1 MGVGTG
7 LRAWSRQVAVS
18 GAYAL
23 CYLLLRE
30 VSVSHWNLPAGLRIA
45 CLLLF
50 PYRYWPAL
58 IVGEFIP
65 VGYHA
70 WHNQD
75 EFGWRWAA
83 LAAIPPILLLAP
95 VIAWCRPHA
104 RLLRSAHQINA
115 ATLLTMTLIGAL
127 LTTCGNV
134 AALAA
139 VQLPAGEAAPDINAH
154 VLLGYFLGNY
164 LGALAIAPTATALY
178 LWVVE
183 NRNESI
189 GAALWQ
195 SQLARDCLVGVILPL
210 LVLMCLA
217 FSSQGDGT
225 QVFRIAMFLPVVWLT
240 SRHGWQ
246 GAALGGTLA
255 STAVTLTSAMVRDP
269 AVIQAQALIA
279 FAITTLLMLGTRIG
293 HQAHFDRADRMD
305 TLRGLQLAQQG
316 LYLEEL
322 RLRQAADALEHI
334 GHNIRESQNRLLDS
348 LRHVLPASEE
358 RTYSRQAALAQH
370 EMHRLANA
378 LYPRGWRERG
388 VPATLR
394 EGPFAQAVHMAGA
407 SYRCDLSG
415 RGLSQLAPDVHMALY
430 RLACEVLVYVL
441 SRAPAQHIHL
451 QVRGGYTDGRRWVVM
466 RITSERPASAD
477 EQAVPS
483 PESWKQAMTLL
494 GASGLGIATIR
505 DRAQIYG
512 GNVHLRDRPQGL
524 SVTLL
529 LHDSLRAV
537 PLNRGAS
544 V

>member
-1 MGVGTG
+1 MAVGTE
-7 LRAWSRQVAVS
+7 LRAWGRQVAV
-18 GAYAL
+18 GVAYAL
-23 CYLLLRE
+23 CYVVLRDA
-30 VSVSHWNLPAGLRIA
+30 SVSHWNLPAGLRIA

-58 IVGEFIP
+58 IVGELIP
-65 VGYHA
+65 VGHHA
-70 WHNQD
+70 WRNEHA
-75 EFGWRWAA
+75 FGWRWAA
-83 LAAIPPILLLAP
+83 LAAVPPILLLAP
-95 VIAWCRPHA
+95 VVAWCRPHA
-104 RLLRSAHQINA
+104 RLLRGAHQINA
-115 ATLLTMTLIGAL
+115 ATLLAMTLISAL
-127 LTTCGNV
+127 LTTCCNA
-134 AALAA
+134 AALVA
-139 VQLPAGEAAPDINAH
+139 VQLPVEAAPDINAR
-154 VLLGYFLGNY
+154 VLFGYFLGNY
-164 LGALAIAPTATALY
+164 LGALAIAPSATAIY
-178 LWVVE
+178 LWVTE
-183 NRNESI
+183 NRGESI
-189 GAALWQ
+189 GGALWQ
-195 SQLARDCLVGVILPL
+195 SQLARDCLVGVVLPL
-210 LVLMCLA
+210 LVLMCLV
-217 FSSQGDGT
+217 FSSEGDGT
-225 QVFRIAMFLPVVWLT
+225 QVFRMAMFLPVVWLT

-246 GAALGGTLA
+246 GAAFGGTLA
-255 STAVTLTSAMVRDP
+255 STAVTLTSVMVRDP

-293 HQAHFDRADRMD
+293 HQAYFARSGRID
-305 TLRGLQLAQQG
+305 TIRGLQLAQQG

-334 GHNIRESQNRLLDS
+334 GHNIRENQDRLLDS

-430 RLACEVLVYVL
+430 RLACEVLVFVL
-441 SRAPAQHIHL
+441 SRSPTQHVHL
-451 QVRGGYTDGRRWVVM
+451 QVRGGHTDGRRWVVM
-466 RITSERPASAD
+466 RITGERPAAAE
-477 EQAVPS
+477 EQATPP

-512 GNVHLRDRPQGL
+512 GNVHLRDRPKGL

-537 PLNRGAS
+537 PLGRSAS
-544 V
+544 L

>member
-1 MGVGTG
+1 MAVGTE
-7 LRAWSRQVAVS
+7 LRAWGRQVAVCC
-18 GAYAL
+18 AYAL
-23 CYLLLRE
+23 CYMLLRE
-30 VSVSHWNLPAGLRIA
+30 ASVSHWNLPAGLRIT

-58 IVGEFIP
+58 IVGEFLP

-70 WHNQD
+70 WHNED
-75 EFGWRWAA
+75 EFGWRWAV
-83 LAAIPPILLLAP
+83 LAAIPPIALLAP
-95 VIAWCRPHA
+95 VVAWCRPHT
-104 RLLRSAHQINA
+104 RLLRGAHQINA
-115 ATLLTMTLIGAL
+115 ATLLAMTLAGAL
-127 LTTCGNV
+127 LTTCGNA
-134 AALAA
+134 AALAV
-139 VQLPAGEAAPDINAH
+139 VQLPAGVAAPGIDAR
-154 VLLGYFLGNY
+154 VLFGYFLGNY
-164 LGALAIAPTATALY
+164 LGALAIAPSATALY
-178 LWVVE
+178 LWLGQI
-183 NRNESI
+183 RNESV
-189 GAALWQ
+189 GAALWH
-195 SQLARDCLVGVILPL
+195 SALARDCLVGVFLPL
-210 LVLMCLA
+210 LVLMCLV
-217 FSSQGDGT
+217 FSSEGDGT
-225 QVFRIAMFLPVVWLT
+225 QVFRMAMFLPVVWLT
-240 SRHGWQ
+240 ARHGWQ
-246 GAALGGTLA
+246 GAAYGGTLA

-279 FAITTLLMLGTRIG
+279 FAITTLLMLGSRIG
-293 HQAHFDRADRMD
+293 HQAYFARSGRID
-305 TLRGLQLAQQG
+305 TIRGLQLAQQG

-334 GHNIRESQNRLLDS
+334 GHNLRESQSRLLDS

-430 RLACEVLVYVL
+430 RLACEVLVLVL
-441 SRAPAQHIHL
+441 SRNPTQHVHL
-451 QVRGGYTDGRRWVVM
+451 QVRGGHTDGRRWVVM
-466 RITSERPASAD
+466 RITGERPATAG
-477 EQAVPS
+477 EQATPS
-483 PESWKQAMTLL
+483 PQAWKQAMTLL

-512 GNVHLRDRPQGL
+512 GNVHLRDRPTGL

-537 PLNRGAS
+537 PLGRSAS